1 MRAIAFGI
9 ATAACVAASASAG
22 LVNPLIPGWAGGPQ
36 TQYAAWESFTQA
48 GGGANLPDQAGSA
61 PYSLMNYSAGAVISG
76 SGNIY
81 GAGSPLFIMIMGGTL
96 GNAANPTEVVMNV
109 ATAGSVLDL
118 ASVRLWLFDN
128 AGHYAFAGPSASQL
142 RADAPSPPQGS
153 AQTWAFTWSIANPTF
168 VATGFRLE
176 FLASAA
182 NMSLD
187 AVRVDINYA
196 PIPAP
201 GAFALLAGAGAL
213 VGRRRRTN

>member
-48 GGGANLPDQAGSA
+48 GGGANVPDQAGSA
-61 PYSLMNYSAGAVISG
+61 PFSLMNYSSGAFITG
-76 SGNIY
+76 GGNIY
-81 GAGSPLFIMIMGGTL
+81 GAGSPLFIMVMGGTL
-96 GNAANPTEVVMNV
+96 GNSATPTEVVMNV
-109 ATAGSVLDL
+109 ATAGSVLNPS
-118 ASVRLWLFDN
+118 SVRLWLFDN
-128 AGHYAFAGPSASQL
+128 AGNYGFASPSASEL

-153 AQTWAFTWSIANPTF
+153 AQTWAFSWTIANPTF
-168 VATGFRLE
+168 VATGFRVE

-187 AVRVDINYA
+187 AVRVDINY
-196 PIPAP
+196 IPAP
-201 GAFALLAGAGAL
+201 GAFSLLAGAGLLA
-213 VGRRRRTN
+213 GRRRRTS

>member
-22 LVNPLIPGWAGGPQ
+22 LVNPLIPGWAGQPQ
-36 TQYAAWESFTQA
+36 TQFASWESFTQA

-61 PYSLMNYSAGAVISG
+61 AYSLMNYSSGAFITG

-96 GNAANPTEVVMNV
+96 GNSVTPKEVVMNV
-109 ATAGSVLDL
+109 ATAGSVLNPS
-118 ASVRLWLFDN
+118 SVRLWLFDN
-128 AGHYAFAGPSASQL
+128 AGNFGFAAPTTSEL

-187 AVRVDINYA
+187 AVRVDMNY
-196 PIPAP
+196 IPAP
-201 GAFALLAGAGAL
+201 GAFALLAGAGLLAS
-213 VGRRRRTN
+213 RRRRAN